1 MRIGELARRTGTT
14 TKTLRFYEDAGLLP
28 ETDRLPS
35 GYRDY
40 PADSLDRVGF
50 IRLAQAA
57 GFTLRQIGQILHIQ
71 DGGHPTCEHVA
82 QLVAQRLDEVQ
93 QRIAE
98 LRQTEAQLRGLARR
112 VSEVEPAECTGYC
125 IVITN
130 PEPQRTRG
138 TRYESAID
146 ERRVGERSQ
155 GIQVR
160 AGVRAFDT
168 F

>member
-28 ETDRLPS
+28 EPNRQPS

-50 IRLAQAA
+50 IRVAQAA
-57 GFTLRQIGQILHIQ
+57 GFNLRQIGQILNIQ
-71 DGGHPTCEHVA
+71 DGGQPTCKHVV
-82 QLVAQRLDEVQ
+82 QLVAQRLDEVH

-98 LRQTEAQLRGLARR
+98 MRQTEAQLRELARR
-112 VSEVEPAECTGYC
+112 VSEVDPAECTGYC

-130 PEPQRTRG
+130 PAPQRTR
-138 TRYESAID
+138 
-146 ERRVGERSQ
+146 
-155 GIQVR
+155 
-160 AGVRAFDT
+160 
-168 F
+168 